1 MKDDGKVAAGPAAIA
16 PRIGPSSAAGST
28 ESVGDTAAAGASLGV
43 VAAGGSLPHGYRQR
57 LDSGRQ
63 AFGHLIRVWHER
75 NGWSHR
81 LLPGLAEQLDLGRV
95 HNSQLSNL
103 RNGKLPSPGP
113 EVFLALGAINVWLHG
128 HAPDGRFTAPAPEL
142 DALPEL
148 RQALEASAVAL
159 LDDRGQPLGPGDLLE
174 IFIGL
179 QPPPVAFD
187 LRISDAEAP
196 ALSAALA
203 ALFTAGLPWR
213 SCRDTLLAAYPAD
226 RRQRREQF
234 ADVMAGQRD
243 YTATELDAEL
253 PDLRRTLAALGVAG
267 EDSLSADQFLDLLRQ
282 KARHLAVAP
291 AAGPDLAA
299 AIRQGLSG

>member
-1 MKDDGKVAAGPAAIA
+1 MEL
-16 PRIGPSSAAGST
+16 SGS
-28 ESVGDTAAAGASLGV
+28 
-43 VAAGGSLPHGYRQR
+43 PQCGYRQR
-57 LDSGRQ
+57 LESGRQ

-81 LLPGLAEQLDLGRV
+81 VLPGLAEQLDLGRV

-113 EVFLALGAINVWLHG
+113 EVFLALGAINAWLHR
-128 HAPDGRFTAPAPEL
+128 HAPSGRCITPAPEL
-142 DALPEL
+142 EALPEL
-148 RQALEASAVAL
+148 QQALATSAVAL
-159 LDDRGQPLGPGDLLE
+159 LDDRGLPLGPGDLLE

-179 QPPPVAFD
+179 QSPPVAFD
-187 LRISDAEAP
+187 LRISDAEAS
-196 ALSAALA
+196 ALSAALT

-213 SCRDTLLAAYPAD
+213 RCRDTLLAAYPAD

-234 ADVMAGQRD
+234 AEVMAGQRD

-267 EDSLSADQFLDLLRQ
+267 EDSLSADQFLELLRQ
-282 KARHLAVAP
+282 KARQLAVAP
-291 AAGPDLAA
+291 AAGPDLVA

>member
-1 MKDDGKVAAGPAAIA
+1 MKDDGMTAAQPAAIA
-16 PRIGPSSAAGST
+16 PQI
-28 ESVGDTAAAGASLGV
+28 EAAA
-43 VAAGGSLPHGYRQR
+43 VATSSEPPGDAVAIGGRQELAPAVDALQHGYRQR

-81 LLPGLAEQLDLGRV
+81 VLPGLAEQLDLGRV

-113 EVFLALGAINVWLHG
+113 EVFLALGAINHWLHER
-128 HAPDGRFTAPAPEL
+128 APSGRLAAAVPLLSSAPEL
-142 DALPEL
+142 QL
-148 RQALEASAVAL
+148 ALESSAVAL

-174 IFIGL
+174 IFVGL
-179 QPPPVAFD
+179 QQPPIAFD

-213 SCRDTLLAAYPAD
+213 SCRDTLLAAYPAEK
-226 RRQRREQF
+226 RHRREQF
-234 ADVMAGQRD
+234 AAVMAGQRD
-243 YTATELDAEL
+243 YSATELDAEL

-267 EDSLSADQFLDLLRQ
+267 EDSLGADQFLELLRQ
-282 KARHLAVAP
+282 KARQAEGGASAEL
-291 AAGPDLAA
+291 DLAA
-299 AIRQGLSG
+299 AIRQGLNG